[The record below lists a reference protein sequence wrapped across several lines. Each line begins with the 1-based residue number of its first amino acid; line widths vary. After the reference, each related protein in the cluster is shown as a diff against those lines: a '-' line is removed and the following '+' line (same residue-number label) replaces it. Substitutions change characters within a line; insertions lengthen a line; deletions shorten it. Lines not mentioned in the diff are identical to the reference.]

1 MRSRLAIA
9 VLGLVLLLVPAATAL
24 AEGDNGE
31 GLAGETDDKL
41 ITFFSFGVIVFFVL
55 VIVIGTL
62 IQTALEKRK
71 QEKKAADLRQRVGW

>member
-1 MRSRLAIA
+1 MRSRSATALLTLA
-9 VLGLVLLLVPAATAL
+9 LLVVPAASAL
-24 AEGDNGE
+24 AKGDNGE